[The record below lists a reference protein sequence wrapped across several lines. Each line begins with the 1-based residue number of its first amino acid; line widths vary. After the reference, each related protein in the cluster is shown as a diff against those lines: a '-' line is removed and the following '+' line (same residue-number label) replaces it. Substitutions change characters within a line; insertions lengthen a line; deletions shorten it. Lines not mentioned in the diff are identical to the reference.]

1 MRWYPRLVMAQQ
13 QIDQS
18 YSLLVEANTRFAFR
32 LYRAVITETEE
43 EANSVIA
50 PLLFS
55 IGFSLL
61 VNGADQQGQTEIL
74 DAAGLAGLSL
84 SQVLEQ
90 SPALQKALAAI
101 EKDLATDAETSERL
115 AFANALW
122 AVLPESFS
130 PRFIECS
137 RNYFA
142 CELKSSP
149 KATVQREI
157 AQWSAAKTQGRV
169 TLDVDLSDFY
179 LLLATYFKGS
189 WNDPFP
195 ERFTAN
201 GPFNVPGSCTKMVPM
216 MRQGGYFSYLE
227 TPEFQLLA
235 LPCSLAT
242 VYILLPAIDSSLSQA
257 RSILDEVRWRSWQRA
272 LQPRFGKVTIPRFAV
287 SYEDEFSRV
296 LRKVGFAHLFDS
308 FDSLA
313 PAVTNPD
320 GAKLEQVIESTV
332 VKIDEKGAEA
342 ASVLVMGLRAG
353 GVPQMTFDFVANRP
367 FLFLIEDN
375 KTRSILF
382 LGQVVEP

>member
-1 MRWYPRLVMAQQ
+1 MTQQ

-74 DAAGLAGLSL
+74 DAAGFAGLSL

-90 SPALQKALAAI
+90 SLALQKALAAI
-101 EKDLATDAETSERL
+101 DAETSERL

-179 LLLATYFKGS
+179 LLFATYFKSS
-189 WNDPFP
+189 WDDPFP

-201 GPFNVPGSCTKMVPM
+201 GEFNMSGSGTKMVPI
-216 MRQGGYFSYLE
+216 YPNL
-227 TPEFQLLA
+227 
-235 LPCSLAT
+235 
-242 VYILLPAIDSSLSQA
+242 QA
-257 RSILDEVRWRSWQRA
+257 FRDHKE
-272 LQPRFGKVTIPRFAV
+272 
-287 SYEDEFSRV
+287 
-296 LRKVGFAHLFDS
+296 
-308 FDSLA
+308 
-313 PAVTNPD
+313 
-320 GAKLEQVIESTV
+320 
-332 VKIDEKGAEA
+332 
-342 ASVLVMGLRAG
+342 
-353 GVPQMTFDFVANRP
+353 
-367 FLFLIEDN
+367 
-375 KTRSILF
+375 
-382 LGQVVEP
+382 